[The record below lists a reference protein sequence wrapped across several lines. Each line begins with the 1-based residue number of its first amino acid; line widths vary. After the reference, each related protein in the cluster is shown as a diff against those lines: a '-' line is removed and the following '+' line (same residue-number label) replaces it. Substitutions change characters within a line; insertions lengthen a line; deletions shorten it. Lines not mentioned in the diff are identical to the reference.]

1 MDDATLRIGDQEL
14 SLPTLEGTMGERA
27 VDISAL
33 RKETSY
39 TTFDRG
45 FGNTAETKS
54 SITFINGEGGIL
66 RHRGYA
72 IEDLATK
79 ASFLEVAYLLIEG
92 ELPTVTQLATFEA
105 AIHENANLPEDL
117 KHLFDAFPHEAHP
130 MAVLASGI
138 STFGAYYPEAADP
151 LDDLAVDRATQLLI
165 AKMPTMVAWAFKYRE
180 RRPYIYPRY
189 DLDYAANF
197 LHMVFSRPHR
207 HLEVSPQVQRAMNM
221 LLVLHADH
229 EQNCSASTV
238 RIVGSSHASIFASM
252 SAGIHA
258 LSGPLHGGANQAVLE
273 MLQAMSDAGGDVETY
288 IVKAKDKDD
297 PFRLMGFGHR
307 VYKNF
312 DPRSR
317 ILKGAVD
324 DVLSILGKDD
334 PLLRLAVELEEAA
347 LDDDYFVERK
357 LFPNVDFYSGIIYRA
372 MGFPVDMFTSLFAL
386 GRMPGWIAQWRE
398 MHSDPTTRIGRPRQ
412 VYTGE
417 TDRPFT
423 PIADR

>member
-1 MDDATLRIGDQEL
+1 MSDATLTLDGE
-14 SLPTLEGTMGERA
+14 SLPLDVIVGSMGERA
-27 VDISAL
+27 IDISGL
-33 RKETSY
+33 RPTTGY

-45 FGNTAETKS
+45 FGNTAETTS
-54 SITFINGEGGIL
+54 SITFIDGEQGVL

-72 IEDLATK
+72 IEELAAN
-79 ASFLEVAYLLIEG
+79 ASFLEVAYLLIYG
-92 ELPTVTQLATFEA
+92 ALPTAGGLASFDEEIRDRA
-105 AIHENANLPEDL
+105 ALPEDIRY
-117 KHLFDAFPHEAHP
+117 LFEAFPHAAHP
-130 MAVLASGI
+130 MAKLAAGV
-138 STFGAYYPEAADP
+138 STLGAYYPEAADP
-151 LDDLAVDRATQLLI
+151 LDDDAVELATRILLG
-165 AKMPTMVAWAFKYRE
+165 AMPTMVAWSFKYRQ

-189 DLDYAANF
+189 DLDYASNF
-197 LHMVFSRPHR
+197 LHMVHSRPNR
-207 HLEVSPQVQRAMNM
+207 PYVITPAIQRAMNM

-238 RIVGSSHASIFASM
+238 RIVGSSHASLFSSI

-273 MLQAMSDAGGDVETY
+273 MLQHIADDGGDHQKYVA
-288 IVKAKDKDD
+288 KAKDKDD

-317 ILKGAVD
+317 ILKGAVE
-324 DVLSILGKDD
+324 DVLDTLGHDD
-334 PLLRLAVELEEAA
+334 PLLDVAMGLERVA
-347 LDDDYFVERK
+347 LEDEYFVDRK

-372 MGFPVDMFTSLFAL
+372 MGFPVEMFTTLFAL
-386 GRMPGWIAQWRE
+386 GRLPGWLAQWRE

-417 TDRPFT
+417 TERPFT
-423 PIADR
+423 PLGER